1 MEDIAYGA
9 GLANLD
15 PAALGL
21 SLRSASL
28 AALRQPDRLGRSL
41 VELALTESR
50 VGMNTVVRLW
60 GGQPEPVSKPAA
72 GDRRFADK
80 AWKENPFLAGLVDGY
95 LSWAAWARNFVE
107 DSDLDDD
114 TRRKARFAV
123 GMMIDALAPS
133 NTPWLNPQV
142 SREAI
147 DTRGLSLLRG
157 ARNFVHDVRHN
168 GGRPSQVDTEPF
180 TVGVN
185 LAATPGRVVLRN
197 QLIEL
202 IAYEPQTRKVHAEP
216 ILCSPPWINKY
227 YIMDLAPGRSFVEY
241 AVQHG
246 FTVFMIS
253 YRDPDES
260 LSELTMDDYLQ
271 LGILSALDRVEE
283 LTGAPRVNLVG
294 LCLGGT
300 LAVLAMAYLAARGES
315 KRVGWATLTNTMV
328 DFSEAGD
335 LKIFTDEKTVSQL
348 ERTMRKKGYL
358 EASRMA
364 GTFDWLRGNDLVW
377 NYVVSNWYMGK
388 KPPAFD
394 ILAWNGDSTRMPAA
408 MHSQYL
414 RACYLDNLLVEPG
427 AFTIAGEPVDLG
439 AIKTPLYVL
448 SAEADHI
455 VPWHAAYRTTQLVG
469 GEARFTLSNSGHI
482 AGIVNPPGNPKAV
495 HWVREGCP
503 TDPEEWKEGATRV
516 QGSWW
521 QDWLPWAERR
531 AGAMVAPPMLPKGE
545 AAPGAHVRGQ
555 TGPPVPGDGADGT
568 RRRREAKP
576 KPATARRTSTRARAK
591 PKRAPTRRPTRA
603 RARSTA
609 RT

>member
-1 MEDIAYGA
+1 MALMPSLEDIAYGA
-9 GLANLD
+9 GLANVD
-15 PAALGL
+15 PASLGGA
-21 SLRSASL
+21 LRSAGL

-41 VELALTESR
+41 VELALTEGR
-50 VGMNTVVRLW
+50 VGMNTLGRLA
-60 GGQPEPVSKPAA
+60 GGKPEPVSTPPA
-72 GDRRFADK
+72 GDRRFDDR
-80 AWKENPFLAGLVDGY
+80 AWKENALLAGLVDAY
-95 LSWAAWARNFVE
+95 LSCAFWAQDLV
-107 DSDLDDD
+107 DGSDLDED
-114 TRRKARFAV
+114 TRRKARFAL

-133 NTPWLNPQV
+133 NTPWLNPEV

-147 DTRGLSLLRG
+147 DTKGLSLLRG

-168 GGRPSQVDTEPF
+168 GGRPSQVDTERF

-202 IAYEPQTRKVHAEP
+202 IAYEPQTPKVHAEP
-216 ILCSPPWINKY
+216 ILCCPPWINKY

-260 LSELTMDDYLQ
+260 LSELTMDDYLR
-271 LGILSALDRVEE
+271 LGILSALDRVEK
-283 LTGAPRVNLVG
+283 LTGAPRVNLVA

-300 LAVLAMAYLAARGES
+300 LALIALAYLAACGES
-315 KRVGWATLTNTMV
+315 KRVGWATLTNTLA

-335 LKIFTDEKTVSQL
+335 LRVFTDEKSVAHL

-394 ILAWNGDSTRMPAA
+394 ILAWNGDGTRMPAV

-414 RACYLDNLLVEPG
+414 RACYLDNLLVKPG
-427 AFTIAGEPVDLG
+427 AFSIAGETVDLG
-439 AIKTPLYVL
+439 AIKNPLYVL

-455 VPWHAAYRTTQLVG
+455 APWRAAYRTTQLVG
-469 GEARFTLSNSGHI
+469 GEARFTLTSSGHI
-482 AGIVNPPGNPKAV
+482 AGIVNPPGNPKAS
-495 HWVREGCP
+495 HWVQEGCP
-503 TDPEEWKEGATRV
+503 PDPEDWRKGATRV
-516 QGSWW
+516 GGSWW
-521 QDWLPWAERR
+521 EDWLPWAKRR
-531 AGAMVAPPMLPKGE
+531 SGALISPPTLPQGE
-545 AAPGAHVRGQ
+545 PAPGLHVRGQ
-555 TGPPVPGDGADGT
+555 TGPLVPGEGGDGT
-568 RRRREAKP
+568 RKP
-576 KPATARRTSTRARAK
+576 KKPK
-591 PKRAPTRRPTRA
+591 PKRATAGRARTRA
-603 RARSTA
+603 RVRPAARP
-609 RT
+609 

>member
-1 MEDIAYGA
+1 MTLMPSLEDIAYGA
-9 GLANLD
+9 GLANVD
-15 PAALGL
+15 PASL
-21 SLRSASL
+21 SGALRSAGL

-41 VELALTESR
+41 VDLALTEGR
-50 VGMNTVVRLW
+50 VGMNTLGRLA
-60 GGQPEPVSKPAA
+60 GGKPEPVSTPPA
-72 GDRRFADK
+72 GDRRFADR
-80 AWKENPFLAGLVDGY
+80 AWKENALLAGLVDAY
-95 LSWAAWARNFVE
+95 LSCAFWAQDLV
-107 DSDLDDD
+107 DGSDLDED
-114 TRRKARFAV
+114 TRRKARFAL

-133 NTPWLNPQV
+133 NTPWLNPEV

-147 DTRGLSLLRG
+147 DTKGLSLLRG

-168 GGRPSQVDTEPF
+168 GGRPSQVDTERF

-202 IAYEPQTRKVHAEP
+202 IAYEPQTPKVHAEP
-216 ILCSPPWINKY
+216 ILCCPPWINKY

-271 LGILSALDRVEE
+271 LGILSALDRVEK
-283 LTGAPRVNLVG
+283 LTGAPRVNLVA

-300 LAVLAMAYLAARGES
+300 LALIALAYLAARGES
-315 KRVGWATLTNTMV
+315 KRVGWATLTNTLA
-328 DFSEAGD
+328 DFTEAGD
-335 LKIFTDEKTVSQL
+335 LRVFTDEKSVAHL

-394 ILAWNGDSTRMPAA
+394 ILAWNGDGTRMPAV

-414 RACYLDNLLVEPG
+414 RACYLDNLLVKPG
-427 AFTIAGEPVDLG
+427 AFSIAGETVDLG
-439 AIKTPLYVL
+439 AIKNPLYVL

-455 VPWHAAYRTTQLVG
+455 APWRAAYRHDAAGRRGGSLHLDFQRPYRGHREPARQSQSISLGARGLPARSGGLEERSYPRRGKLVG
-469 GEARFTLSNSGHI
+469 GLATLG
-482 AGIVNPPGNPKAV
+482 KAPI
-495 HWVREGCP
+495 G
-503 TDPEEWKEGATRV
+503 GADLTA
-516 QGSWW
+516 
-521 QDWLPWAERR
+521 DAAPRR
-531 AGAMVAPPMLPKGE
+531 AGTWPPCPRADRPCGAGTWARWHPETKAQARPAPECELDPQPAL
-545 AAPGAHVRGQ
+545 
-555 TGPPVPGDGADGT
+555 DGVD
-568 RRRREAKP
+568 RH
-576 KPATARRTSTRARAK
+576 
-591 PKRAPTRRPTRA
+591 
-603 RARSTA
+603 
-609 RT
+609 